1 MSPSLARVKHA
12 RDCSLA
18 QHVTAIDKT
27 LVCELLEVG
36 DYVRTNR
43 PRTIRQSARCR
54 EEIVKRSLG
63 TPRVHPAGFSRPDA
77 NERLKADLRSP
88 QITGTSPTKDQG
100 AKGPNMT
107 ALTNMLFSFYAQAA
121 APGAAPADPAAPAAA
136 PAPSTPSAADLE
148 TARAQAAQQAA
159 TEAGH
164 SSGGLN
170 IFDLWGQLEPVEQG
184 VMIILFV
191 AAIFTVALLFEKLYV
206 MRKTAA
212 QTKTFLSS
220 FRKANSVEEAE
231 AIVRKLPASG
241 IKSMFDAGM
250 AEVRKTQD
258 LGLYTM
264 RDARD
269 HALTRV
275 SSAMTI
281 KQNEHLES
289 LGSSMTFLASIGSN
303 APFIG
308 LFGTVWGIMNS
319 FIGIVESQSTSLV
332 AVAPGIAGALLATAT
347 GLIAAIP
354 AVLVYNF
361 TAKQIAK
368 TGGKYEDFAHE
379 FLALVSRDMDRRAA

>member
-1 MSPSLARVKHA
+1 M
-12 RDCSLA
+12 
-18 QHVTAIDKT
+18 
-27 LVCELLEVG
+27 
-36 DYVRTNR
+36 N
-43 PRTIRQSARCR
+43 
-54 EEIVKRSLG
+54 
-63 TPRVHPAGFSRPDA
+63 
-77 NERLKADLRSP
+77 
-88 QITGTSPTKDQG
+88 
-100 AKGPNMT
+100 
-107 ALTNMLFSFYAQAA
+107 ALTTTLLSFYLQAAAPA
-121 APGAAPADPAAPAAA
+121 APGAAPADPAAAAPPPAA
-136 PAPSTPSAADLE
+136 PSVDLE
-148 TARAQAAQQAA
+148 AAKAAAEATAKTAAGQGQ
-159 TEAGH
+159 
-164 SSGGLN
+164 SLSL
-170 IFDLWGQLEPVEQG
+170 IQLFDKLEMLEKV
-184 VMIILFV
+184 VMVILFICAV
-191 AAIFTVALLFEKLYV
+191 YSIALLFEKVFV
-206 MRKTAA
+206 MRKTSA
-212 QTKTFLSS
+212 QTKGFLSA

-275 SSAMTI
+275 HSAMTI

-319 FIGIVESQSTSLV
+319 FVGIVASQSTSLV

-354 AVLVYNF
+354 AVLIYNF
-361 TAKQIAK
+361 TAKSISKQA
-368 TGGKYEDFAHE
+368 GKYDDFSSE
-379 FLALVSRDMDRRAA
+379 FLALVSRDMDRRGA